1 MRIEKYELVFDRSKT
16 SFDFISE
23 GPKGRILKTVR
34 FTKIKAKGYNNL
46 YNLAFG
52 DKNTDL
58 ETIDDLIV
66 TDNQNR
72 DKILATVA
80 KTVDIFIKRR
90 PKSLVFF
97 KGSTPSRTRLYQM
110 AINKYFDELTEIF
123 SIEGFTPTGWTFFQK
138 NKNYLAFLISHK

>member
-34 FTKIKAKGYNNL
+34 FTKMKVKGYNNL

-66 TDNQNR
+66 TDNQDR

-110 AINKYFDELTEIF
+110 AINKYFDELTKIF
-123 SIEGFTPTGWTFFQK
+123 SIEGFTPTGWTFFEK